1 MGSGHGPGRK
11 RLRLIKGMNL
21 FARDRG
27 LTALMDARGWG
38 PERCSG
44 TEPLREREGLE
55 GGRGLS
61 DGVGDDGLEEGFV
74 DVADGPGGVVA

>member
-1 MGSGHGPGRK
+1 
-11 RLRLIKGMNL
+11 
-21 FARDRG
+21 
-27 LTALMDARGWG
+27 MDARGWG